1 MSETIYYGGRVGGGM
16 SDEVMPYTQQRADRY
31 GAGFEP
37 WSIETL
43 VEAQR
48 RECAGETYER
58 IAEAMGLSPVD
69 VSERLRA
76 HELRRPARPERA
88 TVGYSNLKGR

>member
-1 MSETIYYGGRVGGGM
+1 MPRYDSAADISPFSQRRSE
-16 SDEVMPYTQQRADRY
+16 DY

-48 RECAGETYER
+48 RECAGETYEQ
-58 IAEAMGLSPVD
+58 IADAMGLSKVD
-69 VSERLRA
+69 VEERLRPPEHRA
-76 HELRRPARPERA
+76 KARPERA
-88 TVGYSNLKGR
+88 NVGYSQLKGR

>member
-1 MSETIYYGGRVGGGM
+1 MSRYESPAEI
-16 SDEVMPYTQQRADRY
+16 SPFSQRRSEDY

-48 RECAGETYER
+48 RDCAGETYDE
-58 IAEAMGLSPVD
+58 IANAMGLSPVD
-69 VSERLRA
+69 IAERLRPQ
-76 HELRRPARPERA
+76 EFRPKSRPERA
-88 TVGYSNLKGR
+88 NVGYAQLKGR

>member
-1 MSETIYYGGRVGGGM
+1 MRRYDSPAEISPFSKAR
-16 SDEVMPYTQQRADRY
+16 SDEF

-48 RECAGETYER
+48 RECAGETFEE
-58 IAEAMGLSPVD
+58 IADAMGLSVVD
-69 VSERLRA
+69 VSERLKPMEFA
-76 HELRRPARPERA
+76 RRPRPERA
-88 TVGYSNLKGR
+88 RVGYPQLKSR

>member
-1 MSETIYYGGRVGGGM
+1 MSRYESSAEISPYSHRR
-16 SDEVMPYTQQRADRY
+16 SDEF

-48 RECAGETYER
+48 RECAGESHAE
-58 IAEAMGLSPVD
+58 IADAMGLNEAD
-69 VSERLRA
+69 VRERLQPT
-76 HELRRPARPERA
+76 ERRRSPRPERA
-88 TVGYSNLKGR
+88 AVGYAQLKGR

>member
-1 MSETIYYGGRVGGGM
+1 MGRYESAAEILPYSSRRGG
-16 SDEVMPYTQQRADRY
+16 EY

-48 RECAGETYER
+48 RECAGETLEE
-58 IAEAMGLSPVD
+58 IADAMGLSVAD
-69 VSERLRA
+69 VRERLQPA
-76 HELRRPARPERA
+76 GMRRPRPERA
-88 TVGYSNLKGR
+88 TVGYSQIKGR

>member
-1 MSETIYYGGRVGGGM
+1 MARYESPAEILAYTSRRSE
-16 SDEVMPYTQQRADRY
+16 DY

-48 RECAGETYER
+48 RECAGETHEE
-58 IAEAMGLSPVD
+58 IADAMGLSVAD
-69 VSERLRA
+69 VRERLQPT
-76 HELRRPARPERA
+76 EMRRPSRPERA
-88 TVGYSNLKGR
+88 TVGYSQLKGRP

>member
-1 MSETIYYGGRVGGGM
+1 MARYDSAAEISVF
-16 SDEVMPYTQQRADRY
+16 SQSRADRH

-48 RECAGETYER
+48 RECAGETCEE

-69 VSERLRA
+69 VKERLQPT
-76 HELRRPARPERA
+76 EMRRPPRPERA
-88 TVGYSNLKGR
+88 TVGYSDLKGR

>member
-1 MSETIYYGGRVGGGM
+1 MPRYDSAAEISPFSQRR
-16 SDEVMPYTQQRADRY
+16 SDEY

-48 RECAGETYER
+48 RECAGETYDQ
-58 IAEAMGLSPVD
+58 IADAMGLSPVD
-69 VSERLRA
+69 VAERLRPPEYRA
-76 HELRRPARPERA
+76 QPRPERA
-88 TVGYSNLKGR
+88 TVGYSQLKGR

>member
-1 MSETIYYGGRVGGGM
+1 MARYDSAAEIT
-16 SDEVMPYTQQRADRY
+16 PYTRRRGDDW

-48 RECAGETYER
+48 RECAGETIEE
-58 IAEAMGLSPVD
+58 IAEAMQLSVAD
-69 VSERLRA
+69 VRERLQPSA
-76 HELRRPARPERA
+76 RRPRPERA
-88 TVGYSNLKGR
+88 NVGYSELKGR